1 MENVSPVL
9 EPTAPE
15 FLRYFSPRDRCL
27 VSCRE
32 DGTVHV
38 QRWGESWRLFARKK
52 PAISLADWQAA
63 KHDAV
68 SRLPAWAAGIAELP
82 TQAELEEWIFDGLC
96 ETPSGD
102 SVEPD
107 GVGPDGAPSWLRC
120 LGLI

>member
-1 MENVSPVL
+1 M
-9 EPTAPE
+9 
-15 FLRYFSPRDRCL
+15 
-27 VSCRE
+27 
-32 DGTVHV
+32 

-82 TQAELEEWIFDGLC
+82 TQAALEAWIFDGLC
-96 ETPSGD
+96 ETPSGAG
-102 SVEPD
+102 VEPD